1 MATTLFTDAQL
12 ICFDHDIIAIIRKI
26 KNQRHRADIK
36 SIHKK
41 DRQNS
46 RLS

>member
-26 KNQRHRADIK
+26 KNQRHRADIN

>member
-1 MATTLFTDAQL
+1 MATTLFTDVQL
-12 ICFDHDIIAIIRKI
+12 IYFDHDIIAIIRKI
-26 KNQRHRADIK
+26 KNQRQRADIN
-36 SIHKK
+36 SILKK